1 MGDILESWVVFQQYN
16 LILRAYTRVLPKIGP
31 IPSGHTYHTFYV
43 DHNEASDD
51 ASVWSGLVTPGFN
64 LFDRLPRTVSCS
76 TRPLRPPY
84 TRMQLSA
91 KLSGVYDHRQ
101 VLSHGMPGALEA
113 SALNCN
119 D

>member
-1 MGDILESWVVFQQYN
+1 MISTANAKLIEKQAMEKVDPWTAVGDILESCVVFQQHY

-64 LFDRLPRTVSCS
+64 LFW
-76 TRPLRPPY
+76 
-84 TRMQLSA
+84 
-91 KLSGVYDHRQ
+91 
-101 VLSHGMPGALEA
+101 
-113 SALNCN
+113 
-119 D
+119 